1 MTAARN
7 FCTNCGHPLGA
18 RAKFCAGCGSPVAN
32 ISTAKEVPPVA
43 AHQPPPVNLPP
54 PYSPPPAAPR
64 TQAAPPPQ
72 APQQSP
78 AYQQPPYSAQQP
90 YYAPQQA
97 VPGYGYQPPAGPIPG
112 EVVIGVIP
120 NANKKKNLIM
130 SDTFNIVVTNHR
142 MICAIL
148 TSEMIKEEASKH
160 RGQGVG
166 GFFAAMGSGYTLW
179 QRYLQVPP
187 DVALQ
192 ENPANFAI
200 YMNQIRKVKFKPDKV
215 LFKKGS
221 FSVGFN
227 SSFGGSDDD
236 EKTTRPLEIET
247 MSGKYKFEI
256 NDAYQQQAAES
267 LRKVGLIK

>member
-78 AYQQPPYSAQQP
+78 AISSRHIQRSSRIMHRSRRFPVTDISR
-90 YYAPQQA
+90 
-97 VPGYGYQPPAGPIPG
+97 AGRPDSR

-120 NANKKKNLIM
+120 NANKKK
-130 SDTFNIVVTNHR
+130 
-142 MICAIL
+142 IC
-148 TSEMIKEEASKH
+148 H
-160 RGQGVG
+160 V
-166 GFFAAMGSGYTLW
+166 
-179 QRYLQVPP
+179 
-187 DVALQ
+187 
-192 ENPANFAI
+192 
-200 YMNQIRKVKFKPDKV
+200 
-215 LFKKGS
+215 
-221 FSVGFN
+221 
-227 SSFGGSDDD
+227 
-236 EKTTRPLEIET
+236 
-247 MSGKYKFEI
+247 
-256 NDAYQQQAAES
+256 
-267 LRKVGLIK
+267 